1 MVKMMFHLKDAQFCH
16 DGHMNYLTTPSDFIQ
31 YVITYLIKNKFHPLY
46 TIKDAWGER
55 RYSPS
60 LS

>member
-1 MVKMMFHLKDAQFCH
+1 MWQKLQKKWEYN
-16 DGHMNYLTTPSDFIQ
+16 GR
-31 YVITYLIKNKFHPLY
+31 IKSEVDPLY
-46 TIKDAWGER
+46 AMKDAWGER